1 MLLPVASIECVLHE
15 ECESVCNLYP
25 ENGISPTNDWMPCL
39 SAPRCLQLY
48 KWFSDI
54 LQIMKPS
61 CGGGASGATNIHIL
75 CVSVWSLQ
83 ESLFELTWGNK
94 QQRKCARII
103 WKVKQSGVS
112 LKFCPLSTTSGGN
125 LRWLKKVCIYLSA
138 GNVAGVSLFLASW
151 FYLDIVTTEDNIFSR
166 LYYFTIS
173 MPDSSSIFISG
184 GSLSK
189 DNRKVNVDVNDHIL
203 LIICKVS
210 RQYLHFIRSDNWQ
223 HKLGKRH

>member
-1 MLLPVASIECVLHE
+1 MYFFFCVLYHCMMLLPVASIECVLHE

-25 ENGISPTNDWMPCL
+25 ENGISPTADWMPSL

-112 LKFCPLSTTSGGN
+112 LKFCPLSTTSRYLGVIWGG
-125 LRWLKKVCIYLSA
+125 
-138 GNVAGVSLFLASW
+138 
-151 FYLDIVTTEDNIFSR
+151 
-166 LYYFTIS
+166 
-173 MPDSSSIFISG
+173 
-184 GSLSK
+184 
-189 DNRKVNVDVNDHIL
+189 
-203 LIICKVS
+203 
-210 RQYLHFIRSDNWQ
+210 
-223 HKLGKRH
+223 